1 MKKAKARIYDAHK
14 DYDVFIDATLLN
26 MRIRIY
32 DESFS
37 QTGKVLYEGSIG
49 KFIKER
55 IPSDF
60 LVQLLTELRHKDKL
74 SYRLCGG
81 ENFIEKTR

>member
-1 MKKAKARIYDAHK
+1 MKKAKATIYDAHK
-14 DYDVFIDATLLN
+14 GYDAIIDAAFLN
-26 MRIRIY
+26 MKIRIY
-32 DESFS
+32 DETFF

-60 LVQLLTELRHKDKL
+60 LVELLTELKHRDKL
-74 SYRLCGG
+74 SYRLSGS
-81 ENFIEKTR
+81 ENYIERIR